1 MIDRLMLEQL
11 NDYPRECQ
19 KRFVSLRGFTSMA
32 QIKLSKLTSMSTK
45 VILIVLDPI
54 VEKGEALRKDEP
66 HLAIFPADEKA

>member
-1 MIDRLMLEQL
+1 
-11 NDYPRECQ
+11 
-19 KRFVSLRGFTSMA
+19 MA
-32 QIKLSKLTSMSTK
+32 QKKRSKLTSMSTK